1 METRKKSHL
10 IEDIEDTLCSVSSEF
25 VGNIYRMVV
34 GKEPQARNN
43 VEIIMEVL
51 SEVDDEFL
59 AEVYNKVMG
68 KNCDYDE
75 ENEIFILS

>member
-1 METRKKSHL
+1 METRKRSHL
-10 IEDIEDTLCSVSSEF
+10 IEDIEDTLCSVSSDF

-34 GKEPQARNN
+34 GKEPQVRNN

-51 SEVDDEFL
+51 SEVDEEFL
-59 AEVYNKVMG
+59 AEVYKKVMG

-75 ENEIFILS
+75 NNKIFVID